1 MILVYCD
8 FASYIAYITTRA
20 MSPNCAP
27 IKVCYYT
34 PLTGWR
40 VTIVYYKLF
49 NNLLYPLTFNFT
61 ATPLAE
67 VLSSPKPAIALPQ
80 SGAPKAFG

>member
-1 MILVYCD
+1 MGDSALARDISDY
-8 FASYIAYITTRA
+8 ASYIAYITTRA

-61 ATPLAE
+61 ATPWPR
-67 VLSSPKPAIALPQ
+67 S
-80 SGAPKAFG
+80 